1 MEMILYTLQ
10 DSENTINKTLVN
22 GLTLQINLKRG
33 VNIVTPSIP
42 LADIP
47 GVDFA
52 DYNYASIPELGRL
65 YFVTQIKNVN
75 SRVWVLELTCDALET
90 YKADILAANARFTR
104 NIKNGDYLDTTIDMS
119 VIKTV
124 AQYES
129 NETVSTDQRTLI
141 LTTVGA

>member
-1 MEMILYTLQ
+1 MDLILYSIN
-10 DSENTINKTLVN
+10 DSDNTINKTLVN
-22 GLTLQINLKRG
+22 GLTVNINLKHG
-33 VNIVTPSIP
+33 VNVITPSIP

-47 GVDFA
+47 GIDLTAF
-52 DYNYASIPELGRL
+52 NYAVIPGLGRH
-65 YFVTQIKNVN
+65 YFVTQVSNTN
-75 SRVWVLELTCDALET
+75 GRVWVLELQCDALET

-104 NIKNGDYLDTTIDMS
+104 NIKNGDYLDTNIDMS

-129 NETVSTDQRTLI
+129 NETVFTDQRTLI